1 MGLHNG
7 QHIDHNCKHTTL
19 DIRMLNNAFSC
30 IVKHSIIISNTPLC
44 YGKYHT
50 ISNYAFEKVN
60 YDGHELH
67 SHYAL
72 VYSVTCIIPSAKC
85 VIHSATYLIVRSM
98 LGYSNGQQNDQ

>member
-7 QHIDHNCKHTTL
+7 QHIDHNCKHMTL